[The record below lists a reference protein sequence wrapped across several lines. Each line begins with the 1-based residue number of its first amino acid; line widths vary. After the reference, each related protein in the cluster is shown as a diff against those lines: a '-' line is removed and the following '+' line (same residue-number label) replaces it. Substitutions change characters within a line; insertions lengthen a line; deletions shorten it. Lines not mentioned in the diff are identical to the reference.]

1 MLLGA
6 WVSVVTVVLLIVP
19 GACVGRRMTLSWPVA
34 IAAGAPITFAIV
46 SVATVLY
53 GAIGFEWN
61 VITALVAVLVAY
73 ALAWVY
79 AALLGTRAGRRIAPA
94 PAATSTSEDGT
105 VDAPLSWRAALR
117 GGIGIAL
124 GAIIIAIT
132 CIRPI
137 ANTAFAGL
145 DLSLIHI

>member
-46 SVATVLY
+46 SVSTVLY

-61 VITALVAVLVAY
+61 VITALVAVLVAF
-73 ALAWVY
+73 ALAWV
-79 AALLGTRAGRRIAPA
+79 
-94 PAATSTSEDGT
+94 
-105 VDAPLSWRAALR
+105 
-117 GGIGIAL
+117 
-124 GAIIIAIT
+124 
-132 CIRPI
+132 
-137 ANTAFAGL
+137 
-145 DLSLIHI
+145 